1 MDYRG
6 RYGYESR
13 ADMGMSLRHMNMSIN
28 RELDVHYRG
37 CCGYESRAD
46 TGIDMNM
53 DIGLDIGLDVDR

>member
-37 CCGYESRAD
+37 
-46 TGIDMNM
+46 
-53 DIGLDIGLDVDR
+53 

>member
-37 CCGYESRAD
+37 WRGYESRAD
-46 TGIDMNM
+46 
-53 DIGLDIGLDVDR
+53 IGMSLKAYEYEYK